1 MDVKFTLTFIASI
14 GALIFSFLNFRR
26 NRKFENENYLYKSKV
41 ETYIKIQEEL
51 IKLTRCITDNYFEAV
66 KYFENQ
72 SQETE
77 KELMEKAES
86 VDQMSH
92 GFADFFL
99 KNSLLMPEN
108 IFSSLGDF
116 CTTIL
121 DMETLDTETA
131 RTSKILPTFKEKFN
145 SIIDEAEEISYLL
158 RDDLHIEKLSVSLYK
173 RLK

>member
-1 MDVKFTLTFIASI
+1 MDLKFTLTFVASI
-14 GALIFSFLNFRR
+14 GALLFSFLNFRR
-26 NRKFENENYLYKSKV
+26 NRKFENENYLYRSKV

-66 KYFENQ
+66 NYFENQ
-72 SQETE
+72 SQEAE
-77 KELMEKAES
+77 KELNEKAES
-86 VDQMSH
+86 VDLMSQ

-116 CTTIL
+116 CTRVLGT
-121 DMETLDTETA
+121 ETLDTA
-131 RTSKILPTFKEKFN
+131 NAITSEILPEFKEKFN
-145 SIIDEAEEISYLL
+145 SIIDEAEKISYLL
-158 RDDLHIEKLSVSLYK
+158 RDDLHIEKLNVSLYK